1 MSKINNGV
9 GADGVR
15 PQGGGVRPLSTTPDL
30 PPLAPRS
37 VFGIL
42 GAALAVYARFPL
54 LLLGIVVPLELP
66 LAVVNSISAAF
77 SPISGIDPTLIF
89 SRTNIIALFIYVMV
103 RLLLVLAEVIV
114 SFVVLAAITRVI
126 TARYLGQHIGVGAAY
141 RSVGPRFTALL
152 GGLLAVVGA
161 GIISLVFAVILAVFL
176 VLIVL
181 QVNSDKSFQAGSGGL
196 STEIAPAVYSS
207 LPPIAVV
214 GYLLMRWS
222 MVVQVVMVE
231 QTPSNQSLRR
241 SWRLVSGR
249 FWQVT
254 ATLLLAV
261 GPAVLL
267 TLAPLVVTVL
277 TTAEQG
283 WLNFSLDLLSYL
295 LRVALLPFGFVALV
309 LLYFDLRVRKENYNL
324 SVLAAELAGKPGYP
338 PMVKQQ

>member
-1 MSKINNGV
+1 MSQV
-9 GADGVR
+9 SSV
-15 PQGGGVRPLSTTPDL
+15 PLSTTPDL
-30 PPLAPRS
+30 PPLQPRS

-54 LLLGIVVPLELP
+54 LLLGIIVPLELP
-66 LAVVNSISAAF
+66 LAVINSISAAL
-77 SPISGIDPTLIF
+77 SPIQGVGTEQIF
-89 SRTNIIALFIYVMV
+89 SRTNLIALFLYVMV

-114 SFVVLAAITRVI
+114 SFVVLAAVTRVI
-126 TARYLGQHIGVGAAY
+126 AALYVGQPISIGQAY
-141 RSVGPRFTALL
+141 RSVAPRFTALL
-152 GGLLAVVGA
+152 GGMLAVVGA

-176 VLIVL
+176 VLIIL
-181 QVNSDKSFQAGSGGL
+181 QVDSDKAFVPGSGGL
-196 STEIAPAVYSS
+196 SAEIAPAVYSS

-222 MVVQVVMVE
+222 MVVQVVMLE

-241 SWRLVSGR
+241 SWRLVGGR

-267 TLAPLVVTVL
+267 TLAPLVVTV
-277 TTAEQG
+277 
-283 WLNFSLDLLSYL
+283 
-295 LRVALLPFGFVALV
+295 
-309 LLYFDLRVRKENYNL
+309 RKENYNL
-324 SVLAAELAGKPGYP
+324 SLLAAELAGKPAYP